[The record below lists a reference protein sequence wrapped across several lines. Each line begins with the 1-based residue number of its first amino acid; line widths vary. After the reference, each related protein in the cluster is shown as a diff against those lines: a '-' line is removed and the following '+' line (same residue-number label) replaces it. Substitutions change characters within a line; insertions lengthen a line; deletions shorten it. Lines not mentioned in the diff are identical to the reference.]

1 MPNPD
6 LVEKIDRL
14 PRMPIATATYRHVTV
29 GRPPLSGEGARIQ
42 GGRWN
47 PPERFPTLY
56 LALSTA
62 VAVAEFQRMAT
73 LNRRALGDFLP
84 RELYRIDVSLQAV
97 VDLRAPSALAALG
110 MTADELTGE
119 DRRLTQAIGDAAHY
133 LSVEAILAPSAA
145 GTGDVLAVFTD
156 VLESASTLDVEHL
169 GNWTDPS
176 LGLP

>member
-14 PRMPIATATYRHVTV
+14 TRKPIATATYRHVTV
-29 GRPPLSGEGARIQ
+29 GRSPLSGEGARIQ

-56 LALSTA
+56 LALTTE
-62 VAVAEFQRMAT
+62 VAVAEFQRMAR

-84 RELYRIDVSLQAV
+84 RELYRIDVSLQVV
-97 VDLRAPSALAALG
+97 VDLRVPSAVASLD
-110 MTADELTGE
+110 MTTDDLTGD

-133 LSVEAILAPSAA
+133 LSIEAILAPSAA
-145 GTGDVLAVFTD
+145 GAGDVLAVFTD
-156 VLESASTLDVEHL
+156 VLESTSTLNVEHL
-169 GNWTDPS
+169 GSWTDPS